1 MLMPLLFRQGAVK
14 QRREEHGGM
23 NVTYTYRRDYRQLG
37 SSWGLFLLP
46 MVGTCTVR
54 MCELPQYS
62 IKIEMVGFNVGLDAL
77 KHLDDF
83 P

>member
-1 MLMPLLFRQGAVK
+1 M
-14 QRREEHGGM
+14 QRILTDETTDNWVHHGGC
-23 NVTYTYRRDYRQLG
+23 
-37 SSWGLFLLP
+37 FLLP